1 MRQQWCIGVKFEWIH
16 TMYFADVQQAVTTC
30 WRVIFWNF
38 SHIINFVIHFFIPET
53 LECYSCRLHCS
64 WVKSCAVHH
73 IYNLFETSFCSEN
86 PQSCPNTKSKG
97 LDSFCPTAQDKV
109 GGGWL
114 TSDHWPGDQSSTHWN
129 PLACSIIC
137 CTTMPATG
145 EWSECVW
152 HPASRLGLDPA
163 DTQGGFWPADHLLH
177 CQNPQPSPPDPV
189 RACCSW
195 VQQQHA

>member
-114 TSDHWPGDQSSTHWN
+114 TTDQVIRVQPIETHLPAPSYAAPRCQQRGSDLSVFG
-129 PLACSIIC
+129 I
-137 CTTMPATG
+137 
-145 EWSECVW
+145 
-152 HPASRLGLDPA
+152 R
-163 DTQGGFWPADHLLH
+163 
-177 CQNPQPSPPDPV
+177 PV
-189 RACCSW
+189 DWA
-195 VQQQHA
+195 